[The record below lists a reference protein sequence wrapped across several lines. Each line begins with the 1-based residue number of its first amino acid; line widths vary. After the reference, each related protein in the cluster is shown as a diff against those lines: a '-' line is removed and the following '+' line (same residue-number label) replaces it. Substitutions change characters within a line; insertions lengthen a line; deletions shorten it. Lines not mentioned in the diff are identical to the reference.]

1 MIVKIRDLVLG
12 QGRPKICV
20 SITGKTQ
27 EEILQKAMNIKQ
39 KQVDIVEWRADFFE
53 QLRELEI
60 VKKIA
65 RQLRDLFGNT
75 PILFT
80 IRSKSEGGEQEI
92 FFEEY
97 KTINLELA
105 KSGFI
110 DCIDIELF
118 TKGMNIKEVIKQLH
132 KENIIV
138 IASNHDFERTPK
150 KEEII
155 QRLVSMKELGADISK
170 IALMPQNS
178 NDVLT
183 VLEATNEMKESYCN
197 IPIIT
202 MSMGAL
208 GAVTRMTGSIFG
220 SILTFAS
227 IGEASAPGQI
237 PIDELKKILLLFPE
251 L

>member
-20 SITGKTQ
+20 SITGRTQ
-27 EEILQKAMNIKQ
+27 EEILQKAMIIKQ
-39 KQVDIVEWRADFFE
+39 KQVDMVEWRADFFE
-53 QLRELEI
+53 QLRELEK
-60 VKKIA
+60 VKEIA
-65 RQLRDLFGNT
+65 QQLRNLFDNT

-80 IRSKSEGGEQEI
+80 IRSKLEGGEQELLS
-92 FFEEY
+92 EEY
-97 KTINLELA
+97 QNINLEIA
-105 KSGFI
+105 KSGFV

-118 TKGMNIKEVIKQLH
+118 TKGINIKEVIKELH

-138 IASNHDFERTPK
+138 FASNHDFEKTPK

-155 QRLVSMKELGADISK
+155 RRLVSMKELGADISK
-170 IALMPQNS
+170 IALMPQNA

-183 VLEATNEMKESYCN
+183 VLEATNEMKEYYTS

-202 MSMGAL
+202 MSMGQL
-208 GAVTRMTGSIFG
+208 GIITRMAGSIFG

-251 L
+251 